1 MLIAQLKPNPNNP
14 RKISKDEFDK
24 LVKSI
29 EQDPELLNAKPI
41 LIDENNVILGGHQ
54 RYRACI
60 QLGIQDVPVIV
71 LNNLTER
78 QKKKLLIIDNT
89 HNGQFDMDALAN
101 GDWQLEDL
109 SDWSVNIDFLNP
121 TTEEPKNIDN
131 TKSGKICPNC
141 GVSL

>member
-14 RKISKDEFDK
+14 RKISKDEFEK

-29 EQDPELLNAKPI
+29 EKDPELLSAKPI
-41 LIDENNVILGGHQ
+41 LIDENNIILGGHQ